1 MYSRGVIFLL
11 VSFGFVTI
19 LHTLCLLMI
28 YIMMM
33 NVSFLLYFSLKF
45 CRTFKRFH
53 TKFYGS
59 FLLYLLTCVVSFLTS
74 YTCLDLNNLSIFH
87 T

>member
-1 MYSRGVIFLL
+1 MRILMYCRGVISLL

-19 LHTLCLLMI
+19 LHTLCLLII

-33 NVSFLLYFSLKF
+33 YISFLL
-45 CRTFKRFH
+45 
-53 TKFYGS
+53 YGS